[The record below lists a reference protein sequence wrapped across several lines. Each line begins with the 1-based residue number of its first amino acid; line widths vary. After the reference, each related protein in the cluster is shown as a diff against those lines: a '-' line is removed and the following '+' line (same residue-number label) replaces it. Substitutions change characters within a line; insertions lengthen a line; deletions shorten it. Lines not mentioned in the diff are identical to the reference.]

1 MLFIISIWMSQQQ
14 NSASPNSRFLPSDFF
29 ACLKVGYHHP
39 PGQVHWSEAPK
50 IFGHLS
56 SSTSILKL
64 LSFLFILT
72 SEQHSKLSC
81 CLVAKP
87 CPGHDQLL
95 WPRGL
100 QPTGLSSVYG
110 ISQARNPLEWVAIS
124 IQGSSRPKEQPT
136 SAALAG
142 RFFHH
147 GATWK
152 APNHLTLP

>member
-87 CPGHDQLL
+87 CPGHDQLFVTPWIAAHQALLCL
-95 WPRGL
+95 WDFPGKK
-100 QPTGLSSVYG
+100 PTGVGCYFYSG
-110 ISQARNPLEWVAIS
+110 IFPT
-124 IQGSSRPKEQPT
+124 QGTTHIYCTGKADSFTMEQPGKPQT
-136 SAALAG
+136 I
-142 RFFHH
+142 
-147 GATWK
+147 
-152 APNHLTLP
+152 